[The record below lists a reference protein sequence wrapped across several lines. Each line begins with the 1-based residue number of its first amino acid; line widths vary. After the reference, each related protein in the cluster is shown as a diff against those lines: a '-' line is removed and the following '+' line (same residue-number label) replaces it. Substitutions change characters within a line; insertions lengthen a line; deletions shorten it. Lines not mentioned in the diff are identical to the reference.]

1 MLITTSCAS
10 TKLINPWRDAGY
22 QGPVKKV
29 FVVGVVK
36 DRGRRSLI
44 ENEFVRQFKARKM
57 EAVASTEVLS
67 DEGFPTRETVE
78 PKVREQGADA
88 VLVAKFIKRETKDT
102 YTPRRDSGVPM
113 NFTADINAMF
123 QFPEKNER
131 EMTYGYDFAVMQ
143 LTLYNTETNKPIW
156 SSLTE
161 TKYQGG
167 GIEQIKPFVSFVV
180 MKLGEEKLI
189 K

>member
-1 MLITTSCAS
+1 MLMTTSCAS
-10 TKLINPWRDAGY
+10 TKLINPWRDTGY

-44 ENEFVRQFKARKM
+44 ENEFVRQFKARGI

-88 VLVAKFIKRETKDT
+88 VLVAKFIKRETVDT
-102 YTPRRDSGVPM
+102 YTPQHDSGVPM
-113 NFTADINAMF
+113 NFNTDINAIF
-123 QFPEKNER
+123 QFPEAGER
-131 EMTYGYDFAVMQ
+131 EISYGYNVAVMQ
-143 LTLYNTETNKPIW
+143 LTLYNTETKKPIW

-167 GIEQIKPFVSFVV
+167 GTEQIKSFVSFVV
-180 MKLGEEKLI
+180 RKLAEEKLI
-189 K
+189 N